1 MTEGGK
7 LFGKIFVGSDEKK
20 KKKKRGGGGKKL
32 KFLFRFPEKRTVY
45 EKGGQG

>member
-20 KKKKRGGGGKKL
+20 KKKKRGGREKVEI
-32 KFLFRFPEKRTVY
+32 FIPFPRETDSL
-45 EKGGQG
+45 

>member
-20 KKKKRGGGGKKL
+20 KKKKRGGGREKVEI
-32 KFLFRFPEKRTVY
+32 FIPFPRETDSL
-45 EKGGQG
+45 